1 MDHFSVAHDVTFD
14 LAKQLVDSGLDAEKV
29 AEGMIVVGLSLW
41 AVQSGRK
48 DEAEGLLHAFDKAR
62 GS

>member
-48 DEAEGLLHAFDKAR
+48 DEAEALLHTFDKAR